1 MKIYKKTIL
10 KKLFILEIII
20 FIGVYVFGENGYKNI
35 SEVNLENQ
43 KLLSE
48 IVVLKNEIKVIEK
61 EIQEWQ
67 ATDFYKEKFARE
79 RLQMAKQGDEI
90 YFIK

>member
-67 ATDFYKEKFARE
+67 VTDFYKEKFARE